1 MKMVVAVIRPERLQA
16 VKDALEEASID
27 AMTITDVRGRG
38 QQRGLTFSNRVG
50 TIKVD
55 EIEKTKVEMV
65 VEDSQLKACI
75 EAVKSGAR
83 TGKMGDGRIFVLP
96 VEQSIRIRD

>member
-16 VKDALEEASID
+16 VKDALEEAGID

-38 QQRGLTFSNRVG
+38 QQRGLVFSNRVG

-65 VEDSQLKACI
+65 VEDPQLKVCI
-75 EAVKSGAR
+75 DAVKSGAR
-83 TGKMGDGRIFVLP
+83 TGRMGDGRIFVLP

>member
-1 MKMVVAVIRPERLQA
+1 MVVAVIRPERLQA
-16 VKDALEEASID
+16 VKDALEEAGID
-27 AMTITDVRGRG
+27 AMTSTDVRGRG
-38 QQRGLTFSNRVG
+38 QQCGLTFSNRVG

-65 VEDSQLKACI
+65 VEDSQLKACV
-75 EAVKSGAR
+75 EAVKGAAR
-83 TGKMGDGRIFVLP
+83 TGRMGDGRIFVLP